1 MSNLTISIFGSK
13 IFVDIISEI
22 KFFSKF
28 KIQYYEDLDLCIQN
42 AEKHNQLVVFFTKE
56 FNMNFYD
63 KIKEC
68 NFPLILI
75 SKSLK
80 SLKQLSGSLQEQFKI
95 PLSMIDFE
103 KKITLLIAKN
113 EFKKNSLIKL
123 NDYIIDKNERKIK
136 KNNLE
141 IQLSEKEVNFLILFS
156 VNKEPISRNLVL
168 KKVWKYSQET
178 ETHTVETHIHRL
190 RKKILEKF
198 GDSNFIKN
206 NNKGY
211 YI

>member
-13 IFVDIISEI
+13 IFLDIISEI

-42 AEKHNQLVVFFTKE
+42 AEKHNQLVVFFPKE
-56 FNMNFYD
+56 ININFYD

-75 SKSLK
+75 GKSLK

-95 PLSMIDFE
+95 PFSMIDFE
-103 KKITLLIAKN
+103 KKITLLVAKN

-198 GDSNFIKN
+198 GDTNFIKN
-206 NNKGY
+206 NSKGY

>member
-13 IFVDIISEI
+13 IFLDIISEV

-42 AEKHNQLVVFFTKE
+42 AEKHNQLVVFFPKE
-56 FNMNFYD
+56 ININFYD

-75 SKSLK
+75 GKSLK

-95 PLSMIDFE
+95 PFSIIDFE
-103 KKITLLIAKN
+103 KKITLLFAKN

-168 KKVWKYSQET
+168 KKVWKY
-178 ETHTVETHIHRL
+178 
-190 RKKILEKF
+190 
-198 GDSNFIKN
+198 
-206 NNKGY
+206 
-211 YI
+211 